1 MSFLTPI
8 AHTLFWPSL
17 VIFVIFWIWGVFHAT
32 QTPRASSSQRALWG
46 IAMFANP
53 ITTIW
58 YWYIWKRWAFW
69 TLFTPV
75 LLAFISLP
83 FVARSLLSKADA
95 TAATNVLFALG
106 STRLVVLVAALLI
119 LPLLLRLAAL
129 LHLGRNTELSAMD
142 RNDWIVSLALP
153 VFGFGAGIA
162 YCARFRRV
170 WAIVGLVWIVVIAI
184 ALKIM
189 TVNVT
194 QALIPEGDE
203 LRMEFRLK
211 KG

>member
-1 MSFLTPI
+1 MGSFSRNPNSTRKFI
-8 AHTLFWPSL
+8 AT
-17 VIFVIFWIWGVFHAT
+17 
-32 QTPRASSSQRALWG
+32 RALG
-46 IAMFANP
+46 NRDVRQSDHHDLVLVHLETLGVLDTLHPSPPRIYLTSVRRAIAF
-53 ITTIW
+53 
-58 YWYIWKRWAFW
+58 KQ
-69 TLFTPV
+69 
-75 LLAFISLP
+75 
-83 FVARSLLSKADA
+83 ADA

-211 KG
+211 RAKRPRRRPRQQEVPHHHQQRLQ